1 MQVIPL
7 NISVKFKILYQIRRI
22 KFRVY
27 LINLCYS
34 FQASFLR
41 NLEIIMKQIT
51 IRSNDSSLYQPSY
64 STNNCSNQTYNFYD
78 DKNTNYTISNTVDLE
93 ARSLMSS
100 RMSKRYSRS
109 LFEKG
114 SLSLFKTKSN
124 EPSVEK
130 NLSKKQS
137 NKSLNE
143 NLVKNKVQIYDQL
156 KSNTQLYSDSFQ
168 MERLN
173 YTELFA
179 KRVNYQGII
188 LFEPNPY
195 LLPVFRKDKKKHQTK
210 VSDVSLLLFNQYM
223 KKSNQQKEKMAKQL
237 QKQLAKEVE
246 SQNSELNYM
255 KKSEFKNNNFFNKNL
270 KRKLVKNKAKQNV
283 EQLTLSP
290 SCNQVKKA
298 RSFSEDQNQFK
309 FSQTQNTFFCKEK
322 GNNNK
327 SNNISSEMQQKNKNH
342 QSNQTVGYDPY
353 GADQQTLPTQ
363 SRRQSYIKSNRQ
375 LSYDE
380 KLQEKETE
388 ASENNTGSK
397 RQILS
402 NIYKDRIQNL
412 SKILTEQKQSQL
424 VRPQTAQVSRR
435 VYLQQPNYNSIQH
448 KTIHD
453 QAFY

>member
-1 MQVIPL
+1 
-7 NISVKFKILYQIRRI
+7 
-22 KFRVY
+22 
-27 LINLCYS
+27 
-34 FQASFLR
+34 
-41 NLEIIMKQIT
+41 MKQIT
-51 IRSNDSSLYQPSY
+51 IRSNQSSLYQPQY
-64 STNNCSNQTYNFYD
+64 STKNSSNQTYNFYD
-78 DKNTNYTISNTVDLE
+78 DKNSNYTTSNTVDLE

-100 RMSKRYSRS
+100 RMNNRYSRS

-114 SLSLFKTKSN
+114 SLSLFKTSEN
-124 EPSVEK
+124 DPELEK
-130 NLSKKQS
+130 NLSRKQS

-168 MERLN
+168 IERLN

-237 QKQLAKEVE
+237 QKQLVKEVD

-270 KRKLVKNKAKQNV
+270 KRKLVKNIAKQNV
-283 EQLTLSP
+283 EQFTLSP
-290 SCNQVKKA
+290 SYQQVKKA
-298 RSFSEDQNQFK
+298 RSFSENQNYFK
-309 FSQTQNTFFCKEK
+309 FSQTQNTFFCKEQ
-322 GNNNK
+322 GNN
-327 SNNISSEMQQKNKNH
+327 SEIIQKNKNH
-342 QSNQTVGYDPY
+342 QSNQTIGYDPY
-353 GADQQTLPTQ
+353 GTVQQTQPNQ
-363 SRRQSYIKSNRQ
+363 SRIQSQIKSNRQ

-380 KLQEKETE
+380 KVIEKEIE
-388 ASENNTGSK
+388 ASDNNKGSK

-412 SKILTEQKQSQL
+412 SKILNEQKQNQL

-435 VYLQQPNYNSIQH
+435 SYFQQQNSYSIQH

-453 QAFY
+453 QSFY